1 MLARFQMAKVD
12 IPTFDALMNPVI
24 EALKDLGGSGTIEE
38 INSRTTEITALSDEQ
53 LEVLHDPEKGGQT
66 EVEYRLAWTRTYL
79 KKYGV
84 LENSS
89 RGVWALTTKGRQLD
103 RVNPRTVRRFV
114 QQQGK
119 KVRAVSEEDSLD
131 EVYVEATWRDE
142 LLDILLNMEP
152 SAFERLV
159 QRLLRESGF
168 IQVEVTGRTGDGGID
183 GKGIMRLSG
192 LLSFH
197 VIFQCKRYKGSV
209 TVSQVRDFRGA
220 MVGRA
225 DKGLLV
231 TTGNFTQDAVR
242 EATRDGAP
250 AIDLIDG
257 DQLVDKLKELE
268 LGVRVKVIE
277 VEQVTPDREWFSSL

>member
-1 MLARFQMAKVD
+1 MEAMMTDFDV
-12 IPTFDALMNPVI
+12 PTFDSLMNPVLK
-24 EALKDLGGSGTIEE
+24 ALKELGGSGTIQE
-38 INSRTTEITALSDEQ
+38 IDAKASEIAHLTDEQ
-53 LEVLHDPEKGGQT
+53 LAVLHNPDRGSQT

-79 KKYGV
+79 KKYGL

-89 RGVWALTTKGRQLD
+89 RGVWALTPEGRQAS
-103 RVNPRTVRRFV
+103 RVNPRTVVRFV
-114 QQQGK
+114 RDQDK
-119 KVRAVSEEDSLD
+119 KARATAVEEEDID
-131 EVYVEATWRDE
+131 ETDSEITWRDE
-142 LLDILLNMEP
+142 LIEVLLEMDA

-168 IQVEVTGRTGDGGID
+168 VQVEVTGRSGDGGVD
-183 GKGIMRLSG
+183 GKGIMRLGG

-197 VIFQCKRYKGSV
+197 VIFQCKRYRD
-209 TVSQVRDFRGA
+209 TVGVSHVRDFRGA

-231 TTGNFTQDAVR
+231 TTGNFSQDAIR

-268 LGVRVKVIE
+268 LGVHTRVVE
-277 VEQVTPDREWFSSL
+277 VEHVTVDRDWILGI

>member
-1 MLARFQMAKVD
+1 MTD
-12 IPTFDALMNPVI
+12 INVPTFDSLMNPVL
-24 EALKDLGGSGTIEE
+24 EALKDLGGSGIIQE
-38 INSRTTEITALSDEQ
+38 IDAKASEVARLTDEQ
-53 LEVLHDPEKGGQT
+53 LAVLHNPDRGSQT

-79 KKYGV
+79 KKYGL

-89 RGVWALTTKGRQLD
+89 RGVWALTPEGRQAG
-103 RVNPRTVRRFV
+103 RVNPRTVV
-114 QQQGK
+114 QYVRDQDK
-119 KVRAVSEEDSLD
+119 KARAAAVEEEDID
-131 EVYVEATWRDE
+131 ETESEMTWRDE
-142 LLDILLNMEP
+142 LIEILLAMDA

-168 IQVEVTGRTGDGGID
+168 VQVEVTGRSGDGGID
-183 GKGIMRLSG
+183 GKGIMRLGG

-197 VIFQCKRYKGSV
+197 VIFQCKRYRD
-209 TVSQVRDFRGA
+209 TVGVGHVRDFRGA

-231 TTGNFTQDAVR
+231 TTGNFSKDAVR

-268 LGVRVKVIE
+268 LGVYTKVVE
-277 VEQVTPDREWFSSL
+277 VEHVTVDRDWILGI

>member
-1 MLARFQMAKVD
+1 MTEVKV
-12 IPTFDALMNPVI
+12 PTFDALMNPVI
-24 EALKDLGGSGTIEE
+24 QALMSLGGSGTIEE
-38 INSRTTEITALSDEQ
+38 INDKASEIAGLSDEQ
-53 LEVLHDPEKGGQT
+53 LEVLHNPEKGGQT

-89 RGVWALTTKGRQLD
+89 RGVWALTPKGRQLD
-103 RVNPRTVRRFV
+103 RVNPRTVKRY
-114 QQQGK
+114 
-119 KVRAVSEEDSLD
+119 VRDQMRKSRTVSVEDELEEP
-131 EVYVEATWRDE
+131 EKETTWRDE
-142 LLDILLNMEP
+142 LLDTLLEMEP

-168 IQVEVTGRTGDGGID
+168 IQVEVTGRSGDGGID
-183 GKGIMRLSG
+183 GKGIMRLGG

-197 VIFQCKRYKGSV
+197 VIYQCKRYRGSV

-225 DKGLLV
+225 DKGLLI
-231 TTGNFTQDAVR
+231 TTGNFTKDAMR

-257 DQLVDKLKELE
+257 DQLIDKLKEFG
-268 LGVRVKVIE
+268 LGVKTEKIE
-277 VEQVTPDREWFSSL
+277 VERITVDRDWILSM

>member
-1 MLARFQMAKVD
+1 MISISV
-12 IPTFDALMNPVI
+12 PTFDSLMNPVLR
-24 EALKDLGGSGTIEE
+24 ALKKLGGSGTIQE
-38 INSRTTEITALSDEQ
+38 IDAKASEIARLSDDQ
-53 LEVLHDPEKGGQT
+53 LAVLHNPDRGSQT

-89 RGVWALTTKGRQLD
+89 RGVWALTPKGRQTD
-103 RVNPRTVRRFV
+103 KVNPQIVVQFVRD
-114 QQQGK
+114 QDK
-119 KVRAVSEEDSLD
+119 RARAAAAEEEDLD
-131 EVYVEATWRDE
+131 ETDSEMTWRDE
-142 LLDILLNMEP
+142 LIEILLEMDA

-159 QRLLRESGF
+159 QRVLRESGF
-168 IQVEVTGRTGDGGID
+168 VQVEVTGRSGDGGID
-183 GKGIMRLSG
+183 GKGIMRLGG

-197 VIFQCKRYKGSV
+197 VIFQCKRYRD
-209 TVSQVRDFRGA
+209 TVGVGHVRDFRGA

-231 TTGNFTQDAVR
+231 TTGNFSKDAIR

-268 LGVRVKVIE
+268 LGVHTRTVE
-277 VEQVTPDREWFSSL
+277 VEHVTVDRDWILGI